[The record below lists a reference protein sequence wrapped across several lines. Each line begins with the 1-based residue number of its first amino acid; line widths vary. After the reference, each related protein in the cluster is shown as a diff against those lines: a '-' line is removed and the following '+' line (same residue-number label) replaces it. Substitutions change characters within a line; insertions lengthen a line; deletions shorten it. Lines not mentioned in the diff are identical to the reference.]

1 MFKSLY
7 IITIVS
13 LLGLSGIAEAR
24 DMRLI
29 VFETDECSYCDL
41 FHRDVAQSYAE
52 SWPGRVAPL
61 ERQNVTADQS
71 VALQLKQP
79 ITTVPTFVLVD
90 GNNELVRIT
99 GYPGRQNFF
108 QVITGLLQ
116 ELR

>member
-7 IITIVS
+7 IIAIVS
-13 LLGLSGIAEAR
+13 LVGLSGFAEAR

-29 VFETDECSYCDL
+29 VFEADECSYCDL
-41 FHRDVAQSYAE
+41 FHRDVAQSYTE

-61 ERQNVTADQS
+61 ERQKVTANQG
-71 VALQLKQP
+71 AEFQLKQP

-90 GNNELVRIT
+90 GTNEIVRIT